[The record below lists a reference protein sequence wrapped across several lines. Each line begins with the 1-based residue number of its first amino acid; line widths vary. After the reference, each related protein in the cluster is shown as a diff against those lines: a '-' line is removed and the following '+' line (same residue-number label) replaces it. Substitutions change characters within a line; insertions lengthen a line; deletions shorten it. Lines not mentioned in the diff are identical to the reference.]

1 MNYLAHTLR
10 VGCVIGLVSSMGG
23 CGGTA
28 ETDEALNDT
37 ASVTQAS
44 SVPNQTIAPNVVVSV
59 DDYYGGRWLEVRNYS
74 DYYRA
79 EIRRYNRGNIVEDI
93 WVYPHSGGHLLG
105 DDGKGRYSVYYD
117 ATVEV
122 FTCFTGLCYPVH
134 GSKYKVSALGYP
146 NVWLPN

>member
-1 MNYLAHTLR
+1 MSCLAQMLR
-10 VGCVIGLVSSMGG
+10 VVCVIGIISNLGG
-23 CGGTA
+23 CGEAGGS
-28 ETDEALNDT
+28 DEALNDT
-37 ASVTQAS
+37 SSLTQAS
-44 SVPNQTIAPNVVVSV
+44 SVPNQTIASNVVVSV

-79 EIRRYNRGNIVEDI
+79 EIKRYDRGNVVEDK
-93 WVYPHSGGHLLG
+93 WVDPHSGDHI
-105 DDGKGRYSVYYD
+105 GRYSVYYD

-122 FTCFTGLCYPVH
+122 FTCFSGLCYPVH